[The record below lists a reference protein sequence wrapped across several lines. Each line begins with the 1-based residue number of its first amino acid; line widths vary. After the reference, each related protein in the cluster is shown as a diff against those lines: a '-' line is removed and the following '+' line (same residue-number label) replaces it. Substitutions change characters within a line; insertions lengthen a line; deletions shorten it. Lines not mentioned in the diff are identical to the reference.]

1 MHCKIWVADN
11 GIGISREE
19 QAHIWERF
27 YRPASP
33 LAEEASGL
41 GVGLSIVKSLVEA
54 HSGRVW
60 MESTL
65 GEGSVFTVLLPVK
78 RPHHTDQASP

>member
-1 MHCKIWVADN
+1 VADS
-11 GIGISREE
+11 GIGISHEKQE
-19 QAHIWERF
+19 HIWERF
-27 YRPASP
+27 YRPVSS
-33 LAEEASGL
+33 LADEAGGL

-54 HSGRVW
+54 HGGRVW

-78 RPHHTDQASP
+78 RPRHADQASP